1 MPLFFNRR
9 TVLLGLAASALPGRA
24 LGQTQ
29 AERIPIE
36 LYEEALELE
45 GAIRVGAPRGDIT
58 MVEFFDYNCPFCRR
72 SAADLPALLKGDP
85 DLSYVLVNYA
95 VLGAPSVEATRVALG
110 FYDLYGPRRA
120 LDFHARLSALRGII
134 GGQRALDAAR
144 ELGADV
150 NRLAAAA
157 DAGKITGW
165 MKENLRV
172 GSSLGLAATP
182 SFLVG
187 PEAFV
192 GGLDLQQK
200 RAWISR
206 ARA

>member
-1 MPLFFNRR
+1 MPLTDRR
-9 TVLLGLAASALPGRA
+9 TVFLGLAASALPGRA
-24 LGQTQ
+24 PARGETQ
-29 AERIPIE
+29 RIPIE
-36 LYEEALELE
+36 LYEEALELK
-45 GAIRVGAPRGDIT
+45 GAIRVGAPRGDVT
-58 MVEFFDYNCPFCRR
+58 MVEFFDYNCPYCRR
-72 SAADLPALLKGDP
+72 SAADLPALLKSDP
-85 DLSYVLVNYA
+85 DLSYILVNYA

-110 FYDLYGPRRA
+110 FYDLHGPRRA
-120 LDFHARLSALRGII
+120 LDLHLRLSGLRGGV

-172 GSSLGLAATP
+172 GSSLGLVATP

-192 GGLDLQQK
+192 GGLGLEQK
-200 RAWISR
+200 RAWIGR